1 VTASGR
7 ARPHSRKRDQG
18 ASASGTT
25 WVLHVRDP
33 DDGSGKLDF
42 ACAKRSWRDPTGG
55 SPVQVTG
62 STGLVAS
69 VALWKATTTAKRTQQ
84 SCGVCMEPRNQ
95 LIAGAETVQ
104 SVERNMS
111 DAVMR
116 GIVALP
122 GSETTSR
129 TKGSRR
135 NLGDLQPPAA
145 ATAVPGRFGKA
156 RSRSRTGRLEESDG
170 CIVPMKP
177 RTTPADRLVAESVE
191 GRRPVEG
198 RARANAC
205 PGHRAGI
212 RMSPTA

>member
-1 VTASGR
+1 
-7 ARPHSRKRDQG
+7 
-18 ASASGTT
+18 
-25 WVLHVRDP
+25 
-33 DDGSGKLDF
+33 
-42 ACAKRSWRDPTGG
+42 
-55 SPVQVTG
+55 
-62 STGLVAS
+62 
-69 VALWKATTTAKRTQQ
+69 
-84 SCGVCMEPRNQ
+84 MEPRNQ

-122 GSETTSR
+122 GPETTSR

-156 RSRSRTGRLEESDG
+156 RSRSRTGRSEESDG

-177 RTTPADRLVAESVE
+177 RTTSADGLMTESVK

-205 PGHRAGI
+205 PGHSAGPG
-212 RMSPTA
+212 MSPTARAHGSELDGPPKPRMPVASDLRQEPGAGKPHAGICAGGGR